1 MALKVLLMRNKAATK
16 KKLLEELRS
25 KDEGFQTREQEL
37 EASIAEMD
45 ESTPEADRKVVEDA
59 VEDLTK
65 EKDAHEAAKRSEEHT
80 SELQSL

>member
-1 MALKVLLMRNKAATK
+1 MALKVLLMRNKAAMK

-25 KDEGFQTREQEL
+25 KDEGFRTREQEL

-65 EKDAHEAAKRSEEHT
+65 EKDAHEAEKP
-80 SELQSL
+80 LLL

>member
-37 EASIAEMD
+37 ERPSQKWMKARQKQ
-45 ESTPEADRKVVEDA
+45 TV
-59 VEDLTK
+59 
-65 EKDAHEAAKRSEEHT
+65 RS
-80 SELQSL
+80 